1 MHKLAIVGFR
11 HGHIFELFGKAAA
24 TPGCAVAAVCEEDA
38 ATRET
43 LKNRPDIAALPLYDN
58 FAKMLEEA
66 DCDIV
71 GIGDYYAKRGSLAI
85 AALKAGKHVVA
96 DKPLCTSLAEL
107 AEIRSL
113 ARERGLKVT
122 LMLPLWSEG
131 NTVAARNLIRDGRI
145 GEVQAVSFNG
155 QHPLNYGT
163 RAGWYFEEGKQGG
176 TINDI
181 AAHGVDAI
189 TFLTGMKFKSI
200 AAARTW
206 NGQFPEVPHFQNGG
220 QFLAV
225 LENGAGVTGDVS
237 YFGRFALPSYWRF
250 TVWGTDGW
258 LEFSSHEPGVRCIAG
273 ASDVLQN
280 VFPAPPLPG
289 YWPSFLDDIAGKE
302 AAFDT
307 EHVLEIAEWTLKI
320 QELADRSAH

>member
-1 MHKLAIVGFR
+1 MPKIAVAGFR
-11 HGHIFELFGKAAA
+11 HSHIFELFGKAAA
-24 TPGCAVAAVCEEDA
+24 TPGCAVTACCEEDA

-43 LKNRPDIAALPLYDN
+43 LKNRPNIAALPLYDS

-66 DCDIV
+66 DCDII

-85 AALKAGKHVVA
+85 AALKAGKHVIA
-96 DKPLCTSLAEL
+96 DKPLCTTLSEL
-107 AEIRSL
+107 AEIRRL
-113 ARERGLKVT
+113 AAERGLKVS

-131 NTVAARNLIRDGRI
+131 NTVAARNLIRDGKL

-163 RAGWYFEEGKQGG
+163 RAEWYFEEGKQGG

-189 TFLTGMKFKSI
+189 SFLTGMKFKSV

-206 NGQFPEVPHFQNGG
+206 NGQFPQVPFFQNGG

-237 YFGRFALPSYWRF
+237 YFGRFTLPSYWRF

-258 LEFSSHEPGVRCIAG
+258 LEFSSHEPGVRYISGPSNELHNA
-273 ASDVLQN
+273 
-280 VFPAPPLPG
+280 FPAPAIPG
-289 YWPSFLDDIAGKE
+289 YWPSFLDDIAGKPVD
-302 AAFDT
+302 FNT
-307 EHVLEIAEWTLKI
+307 EYVLEIAEWTLRI
-320 QELADRSAH
+320 QDLADHSTH